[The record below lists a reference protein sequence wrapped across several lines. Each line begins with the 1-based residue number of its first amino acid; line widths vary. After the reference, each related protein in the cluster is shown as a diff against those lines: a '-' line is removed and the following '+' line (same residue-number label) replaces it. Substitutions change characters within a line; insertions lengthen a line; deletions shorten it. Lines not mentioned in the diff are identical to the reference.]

1 MSVSARCSVCLSF
14 FFSLLLFLFSAFFVV
29 ACVFLFLG
37 SFFFSLELVKFDV
50 WLIYRNSYVPLIF
63 FFFLDVSRILF
74 FFFVIVVVVAV
85 IIINSFLS
93 PSLTS
98 CLCYSVIKE
107 KGLARPGCWQKRMC
121 VWIKL
126 SHAQMKKKSKIWSLF
141 LFSSRQL
148 LQQRM
153 KIQRRKKSARTDKKA
168 HRIWKKRLPQR
179 PVASWKLTL
188 RLFAWDK
195 INYDALLFLFF
206 FFIPRPSTQESSS
219 LFPRLCAC
227 LTFRQSTN
235 KKKGEKSNGLK
246 SYLQKKLFPEQSR
259 VDDRLRVTTKPKCAM
274 SRQETAHLKEK
285 KKRTSPPRHFSTTLA
300 SVPLFFFWRG
310 WGWPVS
316 HSLLKS

>member
-1 MSVSARCSVCLSF
+1 MYGSSTGILMCLS
-14 FFSLLLFLFSAFFVV
+14 S
-29 ACVFLFLG
+29 
-37 SFFFSLELVKFDV
+37 
-50 WLIYRNSYVPLIF
+50 
-63 FFFLDVSRILF
+63 FFFLDVNRILF

-206 FFIPRPSTQESSS
+206 FLYSSS
-219 LFPRLCAC
+219 FYTRVIESLP
-227 LTFRQSTN
+227 TFMCMFDFSSKYKQEKRG
-235 KKKGEKSNGLK
+235 KK
-246 SYLQKKLFPEQSR
+246 
-259 VDDRLRVTTKPKCAM
+259 
-274 SRQETAHLKEK
+274 
-285 KKRTSPPRHFSTTLA
+285 
-300 SVPLFFFWRG
+300 
-310 WGWPVS
+310 
-316 HSLLKS
+316 

>member
-1 MSVSARCSVCLSF
+1 MLY
-14 FFSLLLFLFSAFFVV
+14 L
-29 ACVFLFLG
+29 
-37 SFFFSLELVKFDV
+37 
-50 WLIYRNSYVPLIF
+50 F
-63 FFFLDVSRILF
+63 FFFLSRVFSLYRCTYSSPFFFFWMSTASFF

-85 IIINSFLS
+85 IIINSFLF

-179 PVASWKLTL
+179 SVASWKLTL

-259 VDDRLRVTTKPKCAM
+259 VDDRLRVITKPKCAM
-274 SRQETAHLKEK
+274 SRQEAAHLKERK
-285 KKRTSPPRHFSTTLA
+285 KTNVSTSS
-300 SVPLFFFWRG
+300 PLYYTCICSFFFFWRG